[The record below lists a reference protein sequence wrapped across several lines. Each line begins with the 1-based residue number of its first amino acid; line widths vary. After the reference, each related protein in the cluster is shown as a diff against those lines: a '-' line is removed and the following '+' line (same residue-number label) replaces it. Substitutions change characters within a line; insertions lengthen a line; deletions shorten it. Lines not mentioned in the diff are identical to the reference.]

1 MQWITGIAKEIL
13 GLFVDDGYFA
23 IAIIVWLGVVWF
35 LSLHI
40 LEGSS
45 GWSGAVLFAGL
56 GLILLR
62 SAVVRARQ

>member
-1 MQWITGIAKEIL
+1 MQWIIGIAKELL

-23 IAIIVWLGVVWF
+23 IAIVVWLGVVWF

-40 LEGSS
+40 LEGN

-62 SAVVRARQ
+62 SAIVRARQ